1 MRCILCADQAV
12 LHSKSYERVFVKK
25 LLIGLAALVV
35 ILVVVVLVLPS
46 LVPKDTLRAQI
57 EDQIENATGR
67 EVTIAGDVGV
77 SIIPSVQLTL
87 EQVSIANAPGAADA
101 KMIELGA
108 LRLKVGLFPLLGGD
122 LVVDE
127 FVLDTPTI
135 RLEVDAN
142 GKPNWEFDTAETG
155 DAKRNDDDDN
165 DDAKD
170 DDGGSGLLN
179 DIRLG
184 DVAITNGTIIYVDRQ
199 AGSEERVDDV
209 NLRLSLPD
217 LDAPFNAD
225 GGITWHGEAIDL
237 TIDIARPRA
246 LLNNQATT
254 LVAKIDTKH
263 LALSFD
269 GQATG
274 GPSMRI
280 EGKTDLKTPSV
291 RALADWTGS
300 PIDMDGDVLGPLSVA
315 GIVTVAQPVI
325 AFRDATIAI
334 DAIRANGNLELN
346 TGGAVP
352 RIKGNLD
359 VAALDTNPYLG
370 GGSEGSSAGGGGGG
384 QTQGSDDWSD
394 EPIDLS
400 ALKSINADFT
410 LRVESILVQSIQI
423 GKTAVRL
430 TVEGGLM
437 TADLTEMAL
446 YQGQGKAKVVA
457 NGARDVP
464 TVALEFDL
472 SSMEAE
478 PLLTDAAGF
487 DRVSGTA
494 RGNMTVRGSGRS
506 QREIIGNLNGNGAI
520 AFTDGAIKGINL
532 GAMLRNVASAFLDA
546 SAGEVQKTDFA
557 EITGTFTITNG
568 VLDNQDLQLLA
579 PLLRV
584 GGAGTVELP
593 PRTVNY
599 RITPKL
605 VASGEGQGGQSQ
617 AAGVTIPVVVSGPW
631 SDLSFKPDLAAAL
644 QNTLKDPA
652 KAKEAV
658 QETIKS
664 ITEGGDGEK
673 KDPIGT
679 VRGLLR
685 GRGN

>member
-1 MRCILCADQAV
+1 
-12 LHSKSYERVFVKK
+12 VKK
-25 LLIGLAALVV
+25 LLIGLVALVV

-57 EDQIENATGR
+57 ENQMESATGR

-77 SIIPSVQLTL
+77 SIIPSVELTL
-87 EQVSIANAPGAADA
+87 EQVTIANAPGAADA
-101 KMIELGA
+101 NMIELGA
-108 LRLKVGLFPLLGGD
+108 LRLKVALFPLLGGE
-122 LVVDE
+122 LAVDE

-135 RLEVDAN
+135 RLEVDAA
-142 GKPNWEFDTAETG
+142 GKPNWEFETAEAGASDGTSDSG
-155 DAKRNDDDDN
+155 S
-165 DDAKD
+165 
-170 DDGGSGLLN
+170 GGSGGGAGFLN
-179 DIRLG
+179 EVRLG
-184 DVAITNGTIIYVDRQ
+184 DVAITNGTVIYADRQ
-199 AGSEERVDDV
+199 AGTEERLDDV
-209 NLRLSLPD
+209 NVRLSLPN
-217 LDAPFNAD
+217 LDSPFNLD

-237 TIDIARPRA
+237 TVDIARPRA
-246 LLNNQATT
+246 LLDNQNTDLT
-254 LVAKIDTKH
+254 AKVDTKH
-263 LALSFD
+263 LTLSFD

-274 GPSMRI
+274 GTPMRI
-280 EGKTDLKTPSV
+280 EGKTELDTPSV
-291 RALADWTGS
+291 RALADWAGS
-300 PIDMDGDVLGPLSVA
+300 PIDMEGDVLGPFSVA
-315 GIVTVAQPVI
+315 GTVRVAQPVV
-325 AFRDATIAI
+325 AFTDATIAI
-334 DAIRANGNLELN
+334 DAIRATGNVELN

-352 RIKGNLD
+352 RVKGNLD

-370 GGSEGSSAGGGGGG
+370 GGGGGESGGG
-384 QTQGSDDWSD
+384 ASGGGAAQGSDDWSD

-410 LRVESILVQSIQI
+410 LRVESILVQSIKI
-423 GKTAVRL
+423 GKSALRL

-446 YQGQGKAKVVA
+446 YEGQGKAKIVA
-457 NGARDVP
+457 NGARAVP
-464 TVALEFDL
+464 AVALDFDL
-472 SSMEAE
+472 SGMQAE

-494 RGNMTVRGSGRS
+494 RGNMSVRGSGRS
-506 QREIIGNLNGNGAI
+506 QREIVGNLNGTGAI
-520 AFTDGAIKGINL
+520 GFTDGAVSGINL

-546 SAGEVQKTDFA
+546 SAGTPQKTDFT

-568 VLDNQDLQLLA
+568 ILDNQDLQLLS

-605 VASGEGQGGQSQ
+605 VASGEGQGGQAQ
-617 AAGVTIPVVVSGPW
+617 AAGLSVPVIVSGPW
-631 SDLSFKPDLAAAL
+631 SDLSFKPDLAGAL
-644 QNTLKDPA
+644 QETLKDPG

-664 ITEGGDGEK
+664 ITEGDGEK

>member
-1 MRCILCADQAV
+1 M
-12 LHSKSYERVFVKK
+12 KK
-25 LLIGLAALVV
+25 LLIGLVALVV

-57 EDQIENATGR
+57 ENQMESATGR

-77 SIIPSVQLTL
+77 SIIPSVELTL
-87 EQVSIANAPGAADA
+87 EQVTIANAPGAADA
-101 KMIELGA
+101 NMIELGA
-108 LRLKVGLFPLLGGD
+108 LRLKVALFPLLGGE
-122 LVVDE
+122 LAVDE

-135 RLEVDAN
+135 RLEVDAA
-142 GKPNWEFDTAETG
+142 GKPNWEFETAEAGASDGTSDSG
-155 DAKRNDDDDN
+155 S
-165 DDAKD
+165 
-170 DDGGSGLLN
+170 GGSGGGAGFLN
-179 DIRLG
+179 EVRLG
-184 DVAITNGTIIYVDRQ
+184 DVAITNGTVIYADRQ
-199 AGSEERVDDV
+199 AGTEERLDDV
-209 NLRLSLPD
+209 NVRLSLPN
-217 LDAPFNAD
+217 LDSPFNLD

-237 TIDIARPRA
+237 TVDIARPRA
-246 LLNNQATT
+246 LLDNQNTDLT
-254 LVAKIDTKH
+254 AKVDTKH
-263 LALSFD
+263 LTLSFD

-274 GPSMRI
+274 GTPMRI
-280 EGKTDLKTPSV
+280 EGKTELDTPSV
-291 RALADWTGS
+291 RALADWAGS
-300 PIDMDGDVLGPLSVA
+300 PIDMEGDVLGPFSVA
-315 GIVTVAQPVI
+315 GTVRVAQPVV
-325 AFRDATIAI
+325 AFTDATIAI
-334 DAIRANGNLELN
+334 DAIRATGNVELN

-352 RIKGNLD
+352 RVKGNLD

-370 GGSEGSSAGGGGGG
+370 GGGGGESGGG
-384 QTQGSDDWSD
+384 ASGGGAAQGSDDWSD

-410 LRVESILVQSIQI
+410 LRVESILVQSIKI
-423 GKTAVRL
+423 GKSALRL

-446 YQGQGKAKVVA
+446 YEGQGKAKIVA
-457 NGARDVP
+457 NGARAVP
-464 TVALEFDL
+464 AVALDFDL
-472 SSMEAE
+472 SGMQAE

-494 RGNMTVRGSGRS
+494 RGNMSVRGSGRS
-506 QREIIGNLNGNGAI
+506 QREIVVNLNGTGAI
-520 AFTDGAIKGINL
+520 GFTDGAVSGINL

-546 SAGEVQKTDFA
+546 SAGTPQKTDFT

-568 VLDNQDLQLLA
+568 ILDNQDLQLLS

-605 VASGEGQGGQSQ
+605 VASGEGQGGQAQ
-617 AAGVTIPVVVSGPW
+617 AAGLSVPVIVSGPW
-631 SDLSFKPDLAAAL
+631 SDLSFKPDLAGAL
-644 QNTLKDPA
+644 QETLKDPG

-664 ITEGGDGEK
+664 ITEGDGEK